1 MVLAGMLLLPAAA
14 WAQAKVVVLDT
25 IQASLKLKL
34 GVRQAV
40 ATALDDL
47 SVPMIPL
54 EDVLPE
60 DASCTDATCY
70 TAIAKRVGATHL
82 LLVQGVANPAGYRLS
97 LDVRDGETGRTLG
110 TDGKDC
116 ELCAED
122 QLVPTVQEKVTSLW
136 VRVMQ
141 EQSAA
146 ATPEP
151 APAAP
156 SGMAPVTVTES
167 APPPAWYQQGTP
179 LLGAGFAALGL
190 VATGFGVYYII
201 QDGEAAERSQ
211 INNRPIMLRDT
222 GKWGWTLTGVGVV
235 AVLAGSA
242 MIIWGRD
249 DGSNVSVALGPRSV
263 ALQGRF

>member
-1 MVLAGMLLLPAAA
+1 MLLLPAAA

-60 DASCTDATCY
+60 DASCTDPACY
-70 TAIAKRVGATHL
+70 TAIAKRVSATHL
-82 LLVQGVANPAGYRLS
+82 LLVQGVANPAGYRLT

-116 ELCAED
+116 ELCAEE
-122 QLVPTVQEKVTSLW
+122 QLAPTVQEKVTGLW

-146 ATPEP
+146 TTPPP
-151 APAAP
+151 APVAP
-156 SGMAPVTVTES
+156 TGMEPVTVTET

-190 VATGFGVYYII
+190 VAAGFGVYYIL
-201 QDGEAAERSQ
+201 QDGEAASRSQ
-211 INNRPIMLRDT
+211 INDRPIMLRDT
-222 GKWGWTLTGVGVV
+222 GKWGWTLTGVGAV
-235 AVLAGSA
+235 AALAGSA
-242 MIIWGRD
+242 MLIWGRD
-249 DGSNVSVALGPRSV
+249 DGSNVSVALGPQSV